1 MKQEVLFLLLN
12 EYADWEGAFLAISL
26 NTGVIPGS
34 EVKYVPKVVAP
45 TLDVVRSVGGFRTL
59 PDFKRCLLTMRH
71 WYWLVVCTGN
81 RLKRNWWC
89 QLCRMHYSV
98 AR

>member
-34 EVKYVPKVVAP
+34 EVKYIPKVVAP
-45 TLDVVRSVGGFRTL
+45 TLDVVRSVGG
-59 PDFKRCLLTMRH
+59 PC
-71 WYWLVVCTGN
+71 
-81 RLKRNWWC
+81 
-89 QLCRMHYSV
+89 
-98 AR
+98 

>member
-34 EVKYVPKVVAP
+34 EVKYIPKVVAP
-45 TLDVVRSVGGFRTL
+45 TFGCCAF
-59 PDFKRCLLTMRH
+59 
-71 WYWLVVCTGN
+71 
-81 RLKRNWWC
+81 
-89 QLCRMHYSV
+89 CRRFSYF
-98 AR
+98 A

>member
-34 EVKYVPKVVAP
+34 EVKYIPKV
-45 TLDVVRSVGGFRTL
+45 
-59 PDFKRCLLTMRH
+59 
-71 WYWLVVCTGN
+71 
-81 RLKRNWWC
+81 
-89 QLCRMHYSV
+89 
-98 AR
+98 